1 MVFVCAVPVR
11 QPPHYR
17 LRYFSAKGDPKRQ
30 NEFQN
35 DKTSF
40 VYGFRP
46 TKTLSLIRIV
56 DLCETNGNS
65 NPLLRTERVFRRSA
79 RTQKHTR

>member
-1 MVFVCAVPVR
+1 MANRNFN
-11 QPPHYR
+11 
-17 LRYFSAKGDPKRQ
+17 AKRDPKRQ
-30 NEFQN
+30 NEFQS

-56 DLCETNGNS
+56 DHCETNGDS
-65 NPLLRTERVFRRSA
+65 NPLLRTERVFIRSA